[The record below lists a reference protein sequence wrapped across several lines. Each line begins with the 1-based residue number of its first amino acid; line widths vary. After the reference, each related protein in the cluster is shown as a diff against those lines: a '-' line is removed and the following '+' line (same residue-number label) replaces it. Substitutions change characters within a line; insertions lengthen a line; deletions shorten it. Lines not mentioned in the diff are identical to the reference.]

1 MITKSYITSLKHYWP
16 LLMQRHWISEH

>member
-16 LLMQRHWISEH
+16 LLMRHWISEH